1 MSFQVCVD
9 ASIGIK
15 MVLDEADSTQAQALW
30 QFWIDQTA
38 DIIAPY
44 HWVFETTS
52 VINNNIHRGVISR
65 AAGEFAF
72 QSLRTQPI
80 RLLHPPQLAERA
92 WALAQQFKRPT
103 AYDAFYLALAEW
115 AGCELW
121 TADRRLYSVV
131 THDLPWVKW
140 LGDYRSVA

>member
-9 ASIGIK
+9 ANI
-15 MVLDEADSTQAQALW
+15 VLKLVLNESDSEQAKLLW
-30 QFWIDQTA
+30 QNWLSGSAQ
-38 DIIAPY
+38 IIVPY
-44 HWVFETTS
+44 HMVFETTS
-52 VINNNIHRGVISR
+52 VVTNHVYRRLMTPEEGRTAFEIIS
-65 AAGEFAF
+65 
-72 QSLRTQPI
+72 SQPVQY
-80 RLLHPPQLAERA
+80 LHPPQLAERA

-140 LGDYRSVA
+140 LGDYRSFA

>member
-9 ASIGIK
+9 ARVTVK
-15 MVLDEADSTQAQALW
+15 LVLDEHDSDLARALW
-30 QFWIDQTA
+30 AFWLHQNVEIV
-38 DIIAPY
+38 APY

-52 VINNNIHRGVISR
+52 VIRNNIHRGVISLE
-65 AAGEFAF
+65 AGEFAF
-72 QSLRTQPI
+72 KSLRAQPV
-80 RLLHPPQLAERA
+80 RLLHPPQLVERA
-92 WALAQQFKRPT
+92 WALAQQFERPT
-103 AYDAFYLALAEW
+103 VYDAFYLALSEF

-140 LGDYRSVA
+140 LGDYRP